1 MQDQLRISAVNLANL
16 LFKLMGLVL
25 LLGSL
30 VGGWLVM
37 DYRHTIDSPLPVN
50 APGYRL
56 LIPPGASLRHVTAAM
71 AHDGVLP
78 HPLYLRW
85 LAVLSGRSH
94 AIKAGEY
101 LLEPGTTPRQLLDRV
116 VSGAVLEHSLT
127 VVEGWTFAQ
136 LMEALRQQDAIQHT
150 LDGVIPDQ
158 VMARLGH
165 PGEHPE
171 GRFLPDTYHFPRGT
185 TDLAFLQRA
194 FQAMSGD
201 LEEEWRAREQ
211 GLPYHSA
218 YEALIIASIIEKET
232 ALPDERAE
240 IAGVFVRR
248 LVRGMRLQTDPTV
261 IYGLGARFDG
271 NLTRK
276 DLATNS
282 LYNTYMHAGLPPTP
296 IALPGMASIHAALH
310 PAAGD
315 ALYFV
320 SRGDGSHVFSATLA
334 EHNRA
339 VRHFQIDPHR
349 VSAK

>member
-1 MQDQLRISAVNLANL
+1 MKLSNL
-16 LFKLMGLVL
+16 LFKLSGVVL
-25 LLGSL
+25 LLGSFI
-30 VGGWLVM
+30 GGWLVM
-37 DYRHTIDSPLPVN
+37 DYRHVIDSPLPLS

-56 LIPPGASLRHVTAAM
+56 LIPPGASLGQVTAAL
-71 AHDGVLP
+71 ARDGVLP

-101 LLEPGTTPRQLLDRV
+101 LIEPGITPRQLLDKV

-136 LMEALRQQDAIQHT
+136 LMEALRRQDAIQHT
-150 LDGVIPDQ
+150 LDSVAPDQ
-158 VMARLGH
+158 IMARLGH

-171 GRFLPDTYHFPRGT
+171 GRFLADTYHFPRGT

-194 FQAMSGD
+194 YQTMSGHLD
-201 LEEEWRAREQ
+201 EEWRAREQ

-218 YEALIIASIIEKET
+218 YDALIIASIIEKET
-232 ALPDERAE
+232 ALPEERPE

-248 LVRGMRLQTDPTV
+248 LARGMRLQTDPTV
-261 IYGLGARFDG
+261 IYALGAAFDG

-296 IALPGMASIHAALH
+296 IALPGLASIHAALH
-310 PAAGD
+310 PAAGE

-339 VRHFQIDPHR
+339 VRRFQIDPHR